1 MIQNRLMV
9 IMLTAMLLGACGERG
24 AKRLPLNGFKVA
36 FESNKVAPQM
46 RSGERVVADVTVKNI
61 SPVTWPSKPNAKNL
75 QAVNLAYH
83 WLDQKGRM
91 VVFDGERTPLP
102 HDLKPG
108 DSVALKAL
116 IQPPEKAG
124 SYILEITL
132 VQEGVAWFPEKGG
145 GKLSIPVEVA
155 APAPVTT
162 SISGKKSALEVAEK
176 RLDARIPLS
185 KAEKLDVERGQL
197 KGAWTVQIGS
207 YPEKEVA
214 EQSAKKLRDKG
225 YDTYILSGTVNGRLW
240 HKVRVGHL
248 ASREEAKKLQE
259 SLNAA
264 EGITQTMV
272 ASSE

>member
-1 MIQNRLMV
+1 
-9 IMLTAMLLGACGERG
+9 
-24 AKRLPLNGFKVA
+24 
-36 FESNKVAPQM
+36 
-46 RSGERVVADVTVKNI
+46 
-61 SPVTWPSKPNAKNL
+61 
-75 QAVNLAYH
+75 VNLAYH

-108 DSVALKAL
+108 ESVTLKAL

-124 SYILEITL
+124 SYTLEITL

-176 RLDARIPLS
+176 RLDARTPLS
-185 KAEKLDVERGQL
+185 KAEKPDVERGQL